1 MNVII
6 VEFLIMMQVYVEFIG
21 DNTLSGITNTLA
33 KTNCRLLNNS
43 KQYSVQNRKM
53 EDILKK
59 YQILIM

>member
-1 MNVII
+1 
-6 VEFLIMMQVYVEFIG
+6 MQVYVEFIG